1 VTGEDVA
8 SGVRAALA
16 EAERE
21 NRRVLAINTVHP
33 TLEDAFVQLTGLSA
47 EVMLA
52 DDLRGMWYLM
62 LKDLRT
68 YYFKPPNISWGIL
81 FPFAFVLAFVIRD
94 GAARDLGSL
103 QGLAPGLLAL
113 TLLFGTSSME
123 AIVITFER
131 RIGAL
136 ERLLLAPIRL
146 PALLAGKLLGG
157 MVFGLMMTVVV
168 LIVALA
174 VFGAGGINW
183 LLLVLSLILSAA
195 AFSALGVLV
204 SVSVKEVF
212 EAQTLANAFR
222 FPMMF
227 LGGVFVPVASLPLGL
242 QIVARALPLTYAVEV
257 LHVAMIGGELSL
269 AVLDLAILAGFTV
282 VLFGL
287 AVWVLARRIA

>member
-1 VTGEDVA
+1 
-8 SGVRAALA
+8 
-16 EAERE
+16 
-21 NRRVLAINTVHP
+21 
-33 TLEDAFVQLTGLSA
+33 
-47 EVMLA
+47 MLA

-62 LKDLRT
+62 LKDLRA
-68 YYFKPPNISWGIL
+68 YYLKPPNISWGIL
-81 FPFAFVLAFVIRD
+81 LPFAFVLAFVIRG
-94 GAARDLGSL
+94 GAARDLESL
-103 QGLAPGLLAL
+103 EGLAPGLLAL

-157 MVFGLMMTVVV
+157 MVFGLLTTLVV
-168 LIVALA
+168 LIVALV
-174 VFGAGGINW
+174 VFGVGGINW
-183 LLLVLSLILSAA
+183 LLLILGLILSAA